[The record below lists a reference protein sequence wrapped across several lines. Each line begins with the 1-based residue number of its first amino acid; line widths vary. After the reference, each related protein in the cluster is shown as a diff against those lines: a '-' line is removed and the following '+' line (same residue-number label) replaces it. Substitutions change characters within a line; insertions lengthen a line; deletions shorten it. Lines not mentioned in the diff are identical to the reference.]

1 MTDFLTRLVQRTL
14 ATQAAV
20 RPDLSASSN
29 KGPRVDAG
37 AWSEIAEETAA
48 VFTGE
53 HPVTPAMAT
62 PVPDSYRQPADARGD
77 IPVPAAISTSAAM
90 LSETGVASASPRP
103 DASTHHQAR
112 QRDTEAAR
120 MPRPASSQFEN
131 AAAIVARDGLSASPT
146 SAHNSAPPRAVVPT
160 QTNRSALTS
169 SPSHD
174 ARQSVLAQNAH
185 APVQITI
192 GRIEVRAIVPPVAPP
207 QRAPEKKPA
216 AHMSLDDYLKERNRG
231 RA

>member
-29 KGPRVDAG
+29 KVPRVDAG

-53 HPVTPAMAT
+53 HPVTQAMAT
-62 PVPDSYRQPADARGD
+62 PVPDSYRQPAVARED
-77 IPVPAAISTSAAM
+77 ISAPAETFSNAAGLSDTNADSTTPPSQA
-90 LSETGVASASPRP
+90 ASAHSL
-103 DASTHHQAR
+103 R
-112 QRDTEAAR
+112 QRDTDAAR

-131 AAAIVARDGLSASPT
+131 AAAIVARDGSSASPT
-146 SAHNSAPPRAVVPT
+146 SAYNSAPPRAVVPT

-174 ARQSVLAQNAH
+174 TRQSVIAQNAY